1 MDAETFLGTKHN
13 NKKPPVPLICVRQE
27 LFNSSEYCTSSSS
40 DLEMLK
46 PSSWLIIRLQRG
58 FRPRPLMSSRD
69 EAEAGKRKV
78 MFLCNLKKNKV
89 KMCSHLSIHRLCCGL
104 GRVTWKRGSWL
115 ALYQLRQTSEAS
127 FLSEAWRKLRM

>member
-78 MFLCNLKKNKV
+78 MFLCNLKK
-89 KMCSHLSIHRLCCGL
+89 
-104 GRVTWKRGSWL
+104 T
-115 ALYQLRQTSEAS
+115 
-127 FLSEAWRKLRM
+127 KLKCAATFQFIVSVVVWGE

>member
-1 MDAETFLGTKHN
+1 MDAETFYIKHN
-13 NKKPPVPLICVRQE
+13 NTKPPGPLICVRQE

-78 MFLCNLKKNKV
+78 MFLCDLKK
-89 KMCSHLSIHRLCCGL
+89 
-104 GRVTWKRGSWL
+104 T
-115 ALYQLRQTSEAS
+115 
-127 FLSEAWRKLRM
+127 KLKCAATFQFIVSVVVWGG